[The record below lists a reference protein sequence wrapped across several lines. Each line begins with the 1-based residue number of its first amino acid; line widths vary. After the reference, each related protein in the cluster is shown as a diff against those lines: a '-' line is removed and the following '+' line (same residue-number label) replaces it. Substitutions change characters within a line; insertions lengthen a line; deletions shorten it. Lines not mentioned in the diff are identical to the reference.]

1 MPTSS
6 CIKCQTLPILKDS
19 ESNLIFGFEV
29 IELCTKF
36 KNFLDENNIN
46 YFKEDNLTIVIKTSS
61 FIDFLSNLLSKNIFK
76 KHEREAIYILS
87 LNENEKLDYSK
98 IKNVK
103 SLEKYKNQI
112 SAQELSSLLSKG
124 GLTTHFQPILDVKT
138 NTIYGYETLARGVNE
153 DGTLVYP
160 DKLFTWAKDGDM
172 LFYLD
177 RACRESSLKTAA
189 IKNIRA
195 KVFINFIPTAIYDP
209 NHCLQSTVKWANSLE
224 FDPKNVIFEVVESE
238 NIEDIEH
245 LKNILNFISQK
256 VL

>member
-36 KNFLDENNIN
+36 KNFLDDNNIN
-46 YFKEDNLTIVIKTSS
+46 YFKEDSLTIVIRTYS

-112 SAQELSSLLSKG
+112 SAQELSSLLSKS

-153 DGTLVYP
+153 DGTLVSP
-160 DKLFTWAKDGDM
+160 NKLFT
-172 LFYLD
+172 
-177 RACRESSLKTAA
+177 
-189 IKNIRA
+189 
-195 KVFINFIPTAIYDP
+195 
-209 NHCLQSTVKWANSLE
+209 
-224 FDPKNVIFEVVESE
+224 
-238 NIEDIEH
+238 
-245 LKNILNFISQK
+245 
-256 VL
+256 